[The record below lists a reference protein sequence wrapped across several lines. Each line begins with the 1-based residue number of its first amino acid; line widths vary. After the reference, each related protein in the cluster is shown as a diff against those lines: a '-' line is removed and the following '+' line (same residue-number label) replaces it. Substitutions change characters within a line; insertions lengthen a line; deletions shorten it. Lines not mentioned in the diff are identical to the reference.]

1 MEKSNEQIKIAVEEE
16 DVECSS
22 DNNNSKNK
30 RKGLSSST
38 ADITAAEETVNKDV
52 SSPIKRP
59 KLDTEVQ
66 SVVVETV
73 VTPNSNSAAAAAA
86 PLNNIDGGSS
96 PPADSTKVVHTDT
109 NEAPLD
115 LATTLGY
122 KDGDRLEVQWEI
134 HNDDDI
140 NDEDDDDNNNNNTRT
155 VWWKATLLKHD
166 GRTTDSV
173 AIRTLLYDARPDLG
187 FPEPSK
193 EDVVFL
199 GADLLVSP
207 HDESVQLQYK
217 REGLTEAE
225 NQLWLCNDHQLD
237 EQLNQIVMGTL
248 QKNERV
254 WKAMPA
260 AAQAAIADK
269 MRRMKDKM
277 KEKLQALGPQVVI
290 TSETIQKL
298 LAESF

>member
-1 MEKSNEQIKIAVEEE
+1 MEKPNETPQLT
-16 DVECSS
+16 SS
-22 DNNNSKNK
+22 DSSDTKRKSSMDGNTGLDDLDKKFPSDSNK
-30 RKGLSSST
+30 RS
-38 ADITAAEETVNKDV
+38 
-52 SSPIKRP
+52 
-59 KLDTEVQ
+59 KLDTMVSASPEKT
-66 SVVVETV
+66 SETLV
-73 VTPNSNSAAAAAA
+73 SPCSDACNDSEGAASQATSKD
-86 PLNNIDGGSS
+86 P
-96 PPADSTKVVHTDT
+96 
-109 NEAPLD
+109 PLD

-134 HNDDDI
+134 HNVNDDKE
-140 NDEDDDDNNNNNTRT
+140 EDDDEDGTVEQDLNSTSLSSKT
-155 VWWKATLLKHD
+155 VWWKATLLEHD

-199 GADLLVSP
+199 GHDLLVSP
-207 HDESVQLQYK
+207 HDDSIQLKYK
-217 REGLTEAE
+217 RDGLTEAE
-225 NQLWLCNDHQLD
+225 NQLLVCKDNQLD

-248 QKNERV
+248 QKNEKLWR
-254 WKAMPA
+254 AMPA
-260 AAQAAIADK
+260 AAQAAIAEK
-269 MRRMKDKM
+269 MRKMKEKM